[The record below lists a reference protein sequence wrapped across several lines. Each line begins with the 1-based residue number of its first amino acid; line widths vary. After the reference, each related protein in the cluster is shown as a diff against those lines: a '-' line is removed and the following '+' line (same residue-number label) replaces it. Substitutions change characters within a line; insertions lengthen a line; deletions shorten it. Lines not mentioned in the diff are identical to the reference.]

1 MIKKK
6 DLFESLKYNFDYDV
20 TALPAYTDEQSAEI
34 LTDLVYA
41 SGLTSRVTV
50 QEGNKGSETI
60 KLLNITMALQS
71 ASSCAWNADGSVV
84 FTGEPLTTVR
94 VKNQM
99 ELCNEDLNGTWAQML
114 NVVGAN
120 RQDES
125 MPLESVIQAYSV
137 KTAQKTNQDLMING
151 DTGSGNPDLV
161 HYDGYSKLWDADA
174 DLGVYYSTETAI
186 TVSNALSIAL
196 GLYNEID
203 GVLFDNGEPVEIMV
217 GRETYNLIIQNVYN
231 DNNFHHTLQE
241 EPGTEPSFMLPTT
254 NIRVRSYPQ
263 LSGTEKMYAV
273 PYRFMIYGTD
283 LSGDIDGFTAKYN
296 DNDEKLR
303 FGTKWRSGV
312 SYVFPEYFTR
322 LRLTPIS

>member
-1 MIKKK
+1 MKKKK
-6 DLFESLKYNFDYDV
+6 DLMSSLKDNFDYDV

-34 LTDLVYA
+34 LTDLVYS

-71 ASSCAWNADGSVV
+71 ASTCAWNADGSVV

-99 ELCNEDLNGTWAQML
+99 ELCNEDLNSTWAQML

-120 RQDES
+120 RQDET

-151 DTGSGNPDLV
+151 DTGSGNPDLA

-174 DLGVYYSTETAI
+174 SLGVYTSVETSI
-186 TVSNALSIAL
+186 TVANALSIAL
-196 GLYNEID
+196 GLYNTID

-217 GRETYNLIIQNVYN
+217 GREVYTMIIQNVYN

-241 EPGTEPSFMLPTT
+241 EQGTEPSFILPTT

-273 PYRFMIYGTD
+273 PYRFMFYGTD
-283 LSGDIDGFTAKYN
+283 LSGDMDGFTSKYN
-296 DNDEKLR
+296 DNDEQLR

-312 SYVFPEYFTR
+312 SYVFAEYFTR
-322 LRLTPIS
+322 LTLSV